1 MGISQNIPGCVTGDD
16 KASAYATM
24 SFLGISCLHAWIFGI
39 NTSGESASPSI
50 AWQWTYV
57 ALAAFMLLAST
68 AMPKRAECL
77 SRKLDSAAALIGAAS
92 TIALALV
99 AVFGASEIL
108 QITGIVGVGA
118 SLGWMYL
125 RWGQFYAKLDIR
137 NAACALFLSGAIGS
151 CIKSALFVASAPL
164 MWIALAALPIASAIL
179 CSSAY
184 RTLERQEPA
193 EPTRMYFE
201 SHSLSAFAKVFVV
214 FVVFSL
220 ANGFILAIQS
230 GSPSQAGTAPFMI
243 ARAAEIALCTAVLV
257 YAFKF
262 NKTFDFAQLWRVI
275 LVILSSAI
283 LLSIILPE
291 AGISQAVSSVSVNFV
306 VLFVWLTLADIA
318 RHSSMGAMRVFGIGW
333 SCYALPLFAGWLLSC
348 WLDGEPDK
356 TAGLSIVLYAVSI
369 ASAFCLEVRDRD
381 MKAIFCDLNPE
392 KLPSPS
398 DFADIDGRCAAI
410 AERYSLTARELE
422 VMQLLCKGRSKSYIA
437 ESLFVTENT
446 VKGHAKRLYAKLDV
460 HSRKEL
466 QQMIDAW

>member
-1 MGISQNIPGCVTGDD
+1 MPVSNAAQSCSSQTVFACPDEGLGRTRKGYILQKASSRPIGLASATSSQSPHAQIARYNPPMGILQNIPECVTGDN

-68 AMPKRAECL
+68 AMPKGAECL

-137 NAACALFLSGAIGS
+137 NAACALFLSGAVGS
-151 CIKSALFVASAPL
+151 CIKSALFVASVPL

-179 CSSAY
+179 CSSAN

-201 SHSLSAFAKVFVV
+201 SHSLSAFAKVFVI

-262 NKTFDFAQLWRVI
+262 NKAFDFAQLWRVI

-283 LLSIILPE
+283 LLP
-291 AGISQAVSSVSVNFV
+291 SSCLKPVFRK
-306 VLFVWLTLADIA
+306 LFL
-318 RHSSMGAMRVFGIGW
+318 RFR
-333 SCYALPLFAGWLLSC
+333 
-348 WLDGEPDK
+348 
-356 TAGLSIVLYAVSI
+356 
-369 ASAFCLEVRDRD
+369 
-381 MKAIFCDLNPE
+381 
-392 KLPSPS
+392 
-398 DFADIDGRCAAI
+398 
-410 AERYSLTARELE
+410 
-422 VMQLLCKGRSKSYIA
+422 
-437 ESLFVTENT
+437 
-446 VKGHAKRLYAKLDV
+446 
-460 HSRKEL
+460 
-466 QQMIDAW
+466 